1 LWFIA
6 SIAFVSLGLVV
17 ASITVVI
24 HVRIVAD
31 RFILVS
37 KFLEM
42 AESTNY
48 LRSVNS
54 VGKVDFA
61 WSGIVENLNGE
72 ILFASFVEFFEQSV
86 VQSFRLVNTFSF
98 GLGDYQPV
106 TLFLGFAII
115 FGILGHKHFPCNN
128 AQLESQPVSA
138 SGLLVLNRQFI
149 VLSVM
154 MSSGSSSIPASPLKI
169 CAIRSLVDVDVF
181 GGFNKLA
188 NA

>member
-1 LWFIA
+1 M
-6 SIAFVSLGLVV
+6 G
-17 ASITVVI
+17 
-24 HVRIVAD
+24 VRIRVTVGFFVFLGRCIGIRIAAD

-42 AESTNY
+42 AESTNSM
-48 LRSVNS
+48 RSVNS

-98 GLGDYQPV
+98 GWGDYQPV
-106 TLFLGFAII
+106 NCFSVSQSSLVF
-115 FGILGHKHFPCNN
+115 LGHKHFPSNN
-128 AQLESQPVSA
+128 AQLASQLFA
-138 SGLLVLNRQFI
+138 TGLLELNRQFI

-154 MSSGSSSIPASPLKI
+154 MSSGSSSILASPFKI
-169 CAIRSLVDVDVF
+169 CAIRSLVDVDVL